1 MPVQSLFLDY
11 REDGISKLL
20 QSTRGHVLKAWI
32 HQECY
37 GNVRCCSVPLKISL
51 NYRWK
56 VTFFP
61 VHFMKACRGCGG
73 IATLIINLCTRSSLD
88 PNQENSEY
96 SIRRSVVLELFVN
109 VSSLTVQNFLDIGR
123 LTEWEVLIEAL
134 NYQTSWESAKWTRRK
149 CDLKMSLGQIYVMLN
164 MQYVKASTMSE
175 LKSQNIIF

>member
-1 MPVQSLFLDY
+1 M
-11 REDGISKLL
+11 
-20 QSTRGHVLKAWI
+20 
-32 HQECY
+32 
-37 GNVRCCSVPLKISL
+37 
-51 NYRWK
+51 
-56 VTFFP
+56 
-61 VHFMKACRGCGG
+61 
-73 IATLIINLCTRSSLD
+73 
-88 PNQENSEY
+88 
-96 SIRRSVVLELFVN
+96 VLELFVN